1 MTKTTFF
8 ISLLFSMSISAKQV
22 YKCELNG
29 QITFS
34 DKPCREGTEKPLN
47 LSSSRTPAILDN
59 KTGQLKYSNYKWFE
73 DIKGYQ
79 SALKESK
86 KYQTPILIYFQA
98 DWCQYCR
105 RLERELLNT
114 HAARTITRQYIKV
127 RITPDNGVNEK
138 ALFKQ
143 LGGTG
148 YPTMMIQ
155 NNPTARPTKLRSMG
169 KKNGEWKVI
178 SASTFK
184 EKLLQHSY

>member
-1 MTKTTFF
+1 M
-8 ISLLFSMSISAKQV
+8 SLSAKQIN
-22 YKCELNG
+22 KCELNG
-29 QITFS
+29 QIIFS
-34 DKPCREGTEKPLN
+34 DKPCQNGVGKSLN
-47 LSSSRTPAILDN
+47 LSSSKTAATLKN
-59 KTGQLKYSNYKWFE
+59 KPGLLKYSNSKWFE

-105 RLERELLNT
+105 QLERELLNT
-114 HAARTITRQYIKV
+114 HAARTVMRQYIKV

-138 ALFKQ
+138 SLFKR

-155 NNPTARPTKLRSMG
+155 NNPTARPTRFSPMSKRD
-169 KKNGEWKVI
+169 GEWKVI

-184 EKLLQHSY
+184 EKLLQYSY